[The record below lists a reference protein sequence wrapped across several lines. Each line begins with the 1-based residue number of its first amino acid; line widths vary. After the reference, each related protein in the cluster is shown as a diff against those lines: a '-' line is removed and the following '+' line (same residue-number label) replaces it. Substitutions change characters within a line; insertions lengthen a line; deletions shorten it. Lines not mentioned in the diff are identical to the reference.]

1 MNIYVLQG
9 IVSENPFDKANAIY
23 VIDDYVV
30 FEPDNN
36 LPQIQMPA
44 NCILR
49 FTGKGDPNASAYD
62 NSPNNGR
69 GLLRGKAPFQL
80 IGNNTLIEAGMF
92 HIFDESVGLSG
103 SFTNA
108 EWPAEWWGAKSD
120 GSDAAPSINR
130 ALQQIA
136 NTDKQGTLLLADRY
150 EVRDTIYMQP
160 GVAISGVSG
169 TYSHKYYNTQTDS
182 RGTLVVNF
190 VDGNNAYVHDKWVID
205 TPYVN
210 GQVILWNQLFIDVN
224 QANSGSLVFAEYT
237 GCNIS
242 NLHIVDK
249 SATPPGV
256 VFGGIRIHSM
266 QAATIRN
273 VDIEAHTFIGLAL
286 AGKVWFTS
294 IDNVFIRACGCG
306 LYIGNE
312 CTMLSSH
319 NLSVR
324 CWHDYS
330 LAETYYRLALPSQGA
345 DSLVAPMLQ
354 ENTLPPYWDAGKMR
368 SCGIIMERKSHCTFL
383 SAAVELFDAV
393 ICGTDYNAKFIS
405 PYIEK
410 IHYTFGWLY
419 ASTNYSIPNH
429 RYELIVEDMVG
440 GFETFPSMEMEN
452 GEYKYLKKVNY
463 YDIISPPAVDPQP
476 EESGDSTT
484 GARDGGEA
492 LINRKW
498 IYLFYPTFGT
508 VRGVVRAFNVGRA
521 TCWEN
526 DSILDAQGNL
536 VTWDYPS
543 YFIHVT
549 PGLQQRNFYYDHY
562 WLVREVETDG
572 GGAVVNESTWLE
584 DVRYCK
590 YKKIIVEQNDGPVR
604 YFYHHV
610 HDIGGSETNDNKV
623 IWDIYKRQLQL
634 GVSHNI
640 ATLSG
645 EMFVRNLDNFIMTP
659 LSASSKIDYGGIVKR
674 KKFTIEIIN
683 AANAIQ
689 FAQPLHLHN
698 CEITFKNSRDGLA
711 AFADTATNT
720 NPDGLPYLLGL
731 SGDCVVNFVGGFNSW
746 SGALGKLIKLM
757 GTRRISLRIN
767 VTDNTTGLSFSN
779 PGNYIVN
786 YSTFVP
792 GCDVEVD
799 EI

>member
-1 MNIYVLQG
+1 MAVYNITYFQD
-9 IVSENPFDKANAIY
+9 P
-23 VIDDYVV
+23 
-30 FEPDNN
+30 NN
-36 LPQIQMPA
+36 LPLSPTPNLVIQVLSVITLLDDLTLPA
-44 NCILR
+44 NATLQFLNDAMLITNENVTVTLTGDNTFIDAPPKAIFGNGIIL
-49 FTGKGDPNASAYD
+49 D
-62 NSPNNGR
+62 
-69 GLLRGKAPFQL
+69 
-80 IGNNTLIEAGMF
+80 
-92 HIFDESVGLSG
+92 G

-108 EWPAEWWGAKSD
+108 EWPVEWWAAKSD
-120 GSDAAPSINR
+120 GTDAAPAINR
-130 ALQQIA
+130 ALEQIA
-136 NTDKQGTLLLADRY
+136 NTGKQGTLLLTDRY
-150 EVRDTIYMQP
+150 EVCDTIYMQP
-160 GVAISGVSG
+160 GVAISGVTNTFS
-169 TYSHKYYNTQTDS
+169 YNSFPNKPGPRVPRPTC
-182 RGTLVVNF
+182 GTLVINF
-190 VDGNNAYVHDKWVID
+190 NSVTSGKWVID
-205 TPYVN
+205 TPDETGAPIPDYELYVGN
-210 GQVILWNQLFIDVN
+210 TNYKARF
-224 QANSGSLVFAEYT
+224 GSHYS

-242 NLHIVDK
+242 DLRIIDK
-249 SATPPGV
+249 TQEPAV
-256 VFGGIRIHSM
+256 AQYVFGGIRLHSM
-266 QAATIRN
+266 QVGKIEN
-273 VDIEAHTFIGLAL
+273 VSIEAHVFIGLAL
-286 AGKVWFTS
+286 VAKVRFFSLHNVYMRVLGCPLYMGKSCTTINAVNVTCHVWNYKVEAHPFCLKKTS
-294 IDNVFIRACGCG
+294 PDPM
-306 LYIGNE
+306 NE
-312 CTMLSSH
+312 
-319 NLSVR
+319 R
-324 CWHDYS
+324 I
-330 LAETYYRLALPSQGA
+330 
-345 DSLVAPMLQ
+345 APVLQ
-354 ENTLPPYWDAGKMR
+354 EYTFPPYWDDTCMKT
-368 SCGIIMERKSHCTFL
+368 CGIIMEEKAHCTFNMCIVE
-383 SAAVELFDAV
+383 AVDAV

-405 PYIEK
+405 PYIEN

-419 ASTNYSIPNH
+419 ASTNYSIPSH
-429 RYELIVEDMVG
+429 RYELIVEDMVS
-440 GFETFPSMEMEN
+440 GFETFPAMDVEN

-463 YDIISPPAVDPQP
+463 YDIFTPPVVDIQPNGNESAMPMADDENLAVVN
-476 EESGDSTT
+476 E
-484 GARDGGEA
+484 
-492 LINRKW
+492 KW
-498 IYLFYPTFGT
+498 IYQFLPTFGT

-536 VTWDYPS
+536 ITWNYPS
-543 YFIHVT
+543 YFIHVS
-549 PGLQQRNFYYDHY
+549 PGIQQRSFYYDHY

-659 LSASSKIDYGGIVKR
+659 LSASSKIDFGGIVKR

-711 AFADTATNT
+711 AFADTDTNT

-792 GCDVEVD
+792 GCDVELD

>member
-120 GSDAAPSINR
+120 GSDAAPAINR

-136 NTDKQGTLLLADRY
+136 NTDKQGTLLLANRY

-160 GVAISGVSG
+160 GVAISGVDRNF
-169 TYSHKYYNTQTDS
+169 THKS
-182 RGTLVVNF
+182 SVSKMRGILEVNF
-190 VDGNNAYVHDKWVID
+190 QGSYSQNWVID
-205 TPYVN
+205 TLYANGDEIDFNRLYAGYDEEAEKEEYKSRFNDKYVGCCITN
-210 GQVILWNQLFIDVN
+210 LRI
-224 QANSGSLVFAEYT
+224 ANKVGNT
-237 GCNIS
+237 R
-242 NLHIVDK
+242 H
-249 SATPPGV
+249 
-256 VFGGIRIHSM
+256 VFGGIRLHSM
-266 QAATIRN
+266 QYGKIHD
-273 VDIEAHTFIGLAL
+273 VDIEAQVFIGLAL
-286 AGKVWFTS
+286 VGKVWTTS
-294 IDNVFIRACGCG
+294 LRNLYMRAYGCPLYLGRACTTLTASNVTLHGCETAIPDYPFV
-306 LYIGNE
+306 LKKADNE
-312 CTMLSSH
+312 SQI
-319 NLSVR
+319 
-324 CWHDYS
+324 
-330 LAETYYRLALPSQGA
+330 ETILEP
-345 DSLVAPMLQ
+345 
-354 ENTLPPYWDAGKMR
+354 NTLPPYWDATRMR
-368 SCGIIMERKSHCTFL
+368 SCGIIMENKSHCTFTGCT
-383 SAAVELFDAV
+383 VEHVDAV
-393 ICGTDYNAKFIS
+393 ICGTDYIAKFIS

-429 RYELIVEDMVG
+429 RYELIVEDMVS

-463 YDIISPPAVDPQP
+463 YDIIPPPVIDPQA
-476 EESGDSTT
+476 EGNRDSTPV
-484 GARDGGEA
+484 ARDGNLAVVSE
-492 LINRKW
+492 KW
-498 IYLFYPTFGT
+498 VYLFYPTFGT

-521 TCWEN
+521 TCWEDN
-526 DSILDAQGNL
+526 AANAE
-536 VTWDYPS
+536 TWNYPS
-543 YFIHVT
+543 YFIHVS
-549 PGLQQRNFYYDHY
+549 PGLQQRSFYYDHY
-562 WLVREVETDG
+562 LFVQEKETDG

-746 SGALGKLIKLM
+746 GGALGKLIKLM
-757 GTRRISLRIN
+757 GSQRVKLQIN
-767 VTDNTTGLSFSN
+767 LTNNTTGLSFSN